1 MMARVCWASRIVRVT
16 DELGTRV
23 ALSTAALKGVEAMN
37 QKNRDHLEQRL
48 LQERQRAVKAL
59 RQLDSGDSEDGDLTT
74 YPFHLADEGTDTME
88 QEKEFLLKSVE
99 GRLVTDID
107 ESLRTLYKEPERYGK
122 CINCNSDIVFERLD
136 LVPWVKLCLECQT
149 IEEAKPVEAA

>member
-1 MMARVCWASRIVRVT
+1 
-16 DELGTRV
+16 
-23 ALSTAALKGVEAMN
+23 MN

-107 ESLRTLYKEPERYGK
+107 DALRTLYKEPERYGK
-122 CINCNSDIVFERLD
+122 CINCNAEIVFERLD
-136 LVPWVKLCLECQT
+136 LVPWAKLCLNCQT